1 LSSFLD
7 LCSFFFLLFGDLE
20 FVALGLVWERL
31 KNFLSLISLYF
42 SFISC
47 TLFCGLPMVYYFSLF
62 YI

>member
-7 LCSFFFLLFGDLE
+7 LCSFFFVLFGDLK

-42 SFISC
+42 SF
-47 TLFCGLPMVYYFSLF
+47 L
-62 YI
+62 